1 MWIISYQA
9 SENTNLFDV
18 MRTDTCFNCLM
29 HNISKWWW
37 GTLRKSCNIY
47 CNNFKV
53 CLNILGSF
61 AFEGLTSLFSFQVV
75 QFEYPLLVFQA
86 TIMNACWVI
95 IWLIALIFVG
105 WPLGFIC
112 SGFYVCFLP
121 FEVCIDPMKSINE
134 LLFKGVKIPYEIA
147 KRMKSGKEGW

>member
-1 MWIISYQA
+1 
-9 SENTNLFDV
+9 
-18 MRTDTCFNCLM
+18 
-29 HNISKWWW
+29 
-37 GTLRKSCNIY
+37 
-47 CNNFKV
+47 
-53 CLNILGSF
+53 
-61 AFEGLTSLFSFQVV
+61 
-75 QFEYPLLVFQA
+75 
-86 TIMNACWVI
+86 MNACWVI

-134 LLFKGVKIPYEIA
+134 LLLKGVKIPYEIA